1 VKNNSEK
8 FVKLVA
14 NLFLNLTKEIFKMS
28 INLKNLVSVL
38 EAKWIG
44 TEAAIFID
52 HISIDSRSLQN
63 GSQTLFFALS
73 GVNND
78 AHLYIS
84 ELIDK
89 GVQNFVVQYIP
100 ESFEGKANFLV
111 VKNTL
116 NALQHFAAYYRHLFD
131 FPIIGLTGSN
141 GKTIVKEWL
150 NFLLSPDYNIIR
162 SPKSYNSQVGV
173 PLSVIAINEK
183 HNLGIFEAGISTVNE
198 MDKLEKIIKPTIGV
212 LTNIGTA
219 HDEGFLN
226 LIQKID
232 EKLLL
237 FKDCPVIIYQKNET
251 VDSCLSQFAAE
262 YMLHPR
268 KLFSWSFMDKT
279 ADVFILKKENKNDKT
294 RIEYQYKNE
303 IFDLEIP
310 FQDSASIENAISCLL
325 VLLHFEY
332 DAATIQNRMQM
343 LYPVEMRLEVKN
355 GINNCSIIDDSY
367 SSDFQ
372 SLKIALD
379 FLESQK
385 KNASKTVILSDIFQ
399 SGFSNEE
406 LYSKVAQLI
415 SDNKI
420 NRVIGIGSTISSFR
434 DKFSNCITFQNTAE
448 FMAHFESLNFANETI
463 LIKGARSFQFEEIVT
478 LLEEKTHET
487 ILEINLDSISHNLNF
502 FKSKLANDVKI
513 MVMVKA
519 FGYGNGGL
527 EIAKLL
533 EHHKVDYLG
542 VAFADEGISLKNGGI
557 KLPIMVLNP
566 ESTSFPSIIQYQLE
580 PEIYSVKGLNAF
592 LKIAREKNLKD
603 FPIHIKLDTG
613 MHRLGFEENTLNE
626 LIQTL
631 KGNTTVKVQSVLSH
645 LATSDDMNHYDFV
658 ISQIKLFEKLSSRL
672 ISELNINPI
681 RHILNT
687 SGISNFPDAQFNM
700 VRLGIGLYGVSN
712 DPAEQ
717 KYLENVGTLKSI
729 ISQVRTIPA
738 GDSVGYG
745 RRFMAEKPTKIAT
758 IPIGYADGISRL
770 WGNGVGYVLIK
781 NQKASIVGS
790 VCMDMLMVDV
800 TEIDCKEGDSVIIF
814 GESPTVTEI
823 ADALKTIPY
832 EILTSISQ
840 RVKRVFFR

>member
-1 VKNNSEK
+1 MNV
-8 FVKLVA
+8 
-14 NLFLNLTKEIFKMS
+14 
-28 INLKNLVSVL
+28 NLKSIVQVL
-38 EAKWIG
+38 HADWIG
-44 TEAAIFID
+44 TDTAVFIEQ
-52 HISIDSRSLQN
+52 ISIDSRSLQN

-78 AHLYIS
+78 AHSYIS
-84 ELIDK
+84 ELIEK
-89 GVQNFVVQYIP
+89 GVQNFVVEYIP
-100 ESFEGKANFLV
+100 ENCQEKANFLLV
-111 VKNTL
+111 QSSL
-116 NALQHFAAYYRHLFD
+116 EALQKFAAHHRSLFN
-131 FPIIGLTGSN
+131 FPVIGLTGSN

-183 HNLGIFEAGISTVNE
+183 HNMGIFEAGISTVNE
-198 MDKLEKIIKPTIGV
+198 MDKLEQIIKPTIGV

-226 LIQKID
+226 LVQKID

-237 FKDCPVIIYQKNET
+237 FKDSPVIIYQKNEV

-268 KLFSWSFMDKT
+268 KLFSWSYTDKS
-279 ADVFILKKENKNDKT
+279 ADVFILKKENKNEIT
-294 RIEYQYKNE
+294 NLQYQYKNE
-303 IFDLEIP
+303 KYDLRIP
-310 FQDSASIENAISCLL
+310 FSDSASVENAISCLL
-325 VLLHFEY
+325 MLLYLQY
-332 DAATIQNRMQM
+332 DAETIQNRMQG

-355 GINNCSIIDDSY
+355 GIHNCSIIDDSY

-415 SDNKI
+415 ADNKV
-420 NRVIGIGSTISSFR
+420 NRVIGIGSTISSFKN
-434 DKFSNCITFQNTAE
+434 KFSNCITYQNTAE
-448 FMAHFESLNFANETI
+448 FINDFENLTFANETI
-463 LIKGARSFQFEEIVT
+463 LIKGARSFQFEEIVA

-487 ILEINLDSISHNLNF
+487 ILEINLNSISHNLNF

-566 ESTSFPSIIQYQLE
+566 ESTSFASIIQYQLE
-580 PEIYSVKGLNAF
+580 PEIYSLKGLNAF

-613 MHRLGFEENTLNE
+613 MHRLGFEENTIDE
-626 LIQTL
+626 LIASL
-631 KGNTTVKVQSVLSH
+631 KGNSTVCIQSILSH
-645 LATSDDMNHYDFV
+645 MATSDDMKHYEFAL
-658 ISQIKLFEKLSSRL
+658 SQIRLFEKLSSKL
-672 ISELNINPI
+672 MSELSVNPI

-687 SGISNFPDAQFNM
+687 SGISNFPDAQYDM

-712 DPAEQ
+712 DSSEQ

-745 RRFMAEKPTKIAT
+745 RRFMAEKETKIAT

-770 WGNGVGYVLIK
+770 WGNQIGYVTIK

-800 TEIDCKEGDSVIIF
+800 SAIDCKEGDSVIIF
-814 GESPTVTEI
+814 GESPTVTQI

>member
-1 VKNNSEK
+1 
-8 FVKLVA
+8 
-14 NLFLNLTKEIFKMS
+14 MS
-28 INLKNLVSVL
+28 INLKSLISVFNA
-38 EAKWIG
+38 EWIG
-44 TEAAIFID
+44 SDTDIFVD

-63 GSQTLFFALS
+63 GAKTLFIALS
-73 GVNND
+73 GANND

-84 ELIDK
+84 ELIEK

-100 ESFEGKANFLV
+100 ENVKGKANFLV

-116 NALQHFAAYYRHLFD
+116 KAFHEFAAYYRNLFD
-131 FPIIGLTGSN
+131 FPVIGLTGSN

-150 NFLLSPDYNIIR
+150 NFLLSPDFNIIR

-183 HNLGIFEAGISTVNE
+183 HNLGIFEAGISTVKE
-198 MDKLEKIIKPTIGV
+198 MANLEQIIKPNIGV
-212 LTNIGTA
+212 LTNIGSA
-219 HDEGFLN
+219 HDEGFQS
-226 LIQKID
+226 IEQKIN

-237 FKDCPVIIYQKNET
+237 FKNTPVIIYQKNQL
-251 VDSCLSQFAAE
+251 VDKCLTAFSVE
-262 YMLHPR
+262 NPSKDR
-268 KLFSWSFMDKT
+268 KLFSWSFTDKN
-279 ADVFILKKENKNDKT
+279 ADVFILKRETKNDTTTIQYHYNKEN
-294 RIEYQYKNE
+294 
-303 IFDLEIP
+303 FDLEIP
-310 FQDSASIENAISCLL
+310 FSDSASVENAISCLL
-325 VLLHFEY
+325 IMLYFKY
-332 DAATIQNRMQM
+332 DFAVIQNRVQM
-343 LYPVEMRLEVKN
+343 LYPVQMRLEVKN

-385 KNASKTVILSDIFQ
+385 KKNASKTVILSDIFQ

-415 SDNKI
+415 ADNKI
-420 NRVIGIGSTISSFR
+420 NRVIGIGPTISSFAA
-434 DKFSNCITFQNTAE
+434 KFPNSSMFLNTAA
-448 FMAHFESLNFANETI
+448 FMEAVEELNFNNETI
-463 LIKGARSFQFEEIVT
+463 LIKGARSFQFEEIVS

-487 ILEINLDSISHNLNF
+487 VLEINLDSISHNLNYY
-502 FKSKLANDVKI
+502 KSKLANDVKI

-533 EHHKVDYLG
+533 EHHNTDYLG

-580 PEIYSVKGLNAF
+580 PEIYSIKGLNAF

-603 FPIHIKLDTG
+603 YPIHIKVDTG
-613 MHRLGFEENTLNE
+613 MHRLGFEDNTIEE
-626 LIQTL
+626 LISTL
-631 KGNTTVKVQSVLSH
+631 RGNSTVRVQSILSH
-645 LATSDDMNHYDFV
+645 LATSDDPNHFEFV
-658 ISQIKLFEKLSSRL
+658 EEQISLFEKLSSRL
-672 ISELNINPI
+672 MSELNISPI

-687 SGISNFPDAQFNM
+687 SGISNFPNAQYNM

-729 ISQVRTIPA
+729 ISQVRTIPI

-745 RRFMAEKPTKIAT
+745 RRFMAKKETKIAT

-770 WGNGVGYVLIK
+770 WGNEVGFVTIK
-781 NQKASIVGS
+781 SQKAYIVGS

-800 TEIDCKEGDSVIIF
+800 SHIECKEGDSVIIF
-814 GESPTVTEI
+814 GESPTVVEM
-823 ADALKTIPY
+823 AEALKTIPY
-832 EILTSISQ
+832 EIMTSISQ

>member
-1 VKNNSEK
+1 
-8 FVKLVA
+8 
-14 NLFLNLTKEIFKMS
+14 MS
-28 INLKNLVSVL
+28 IDLKNLIPVL
-38 EAKWIG
+38 QAEWIG
-44 TEAAIFID
+44 FNTNTFVD
-52 HISIDSRSLQN
+52 HVSIDSRSLQN
-63 GSQTLFFALS
+63 GSKTLFIALS

-78 AHLYIS
+78 AHLYIR
-84 ELIDK
+84 ELIEK

-100 ESFEGKANFLV
+100 EEVKGKANFLLV
-111 VKNTL
+111 ENSL
-116 NALQHFAAYYRHLFD
+116 NALQQFAAYYRDLFH

-183 HNLGIFEAGISTVNE
+183 HNLGIFEAGISMVNE
-198 MDKLEKIIKPTIGV
+198 MTHLEQIIKPNIGV
-212 LTNIGTA
+212 LTNIGSA
-219 HDEGFLN
+219 HDEGFQN
-226 LIQKID
+226 LEQKIK
-232 EKLLL
+232 EKLQL
-237 FKDCPVIIYQKNET
+237 FKRTAIIIYQKNEL
-251 VDSCLSQFAAE
+251 VDGCLASFSKE
-262 YMLHPR
+262 NELKDR
-268 KLFSWSFMDKT
+268 VLFSWSFTDKT
-279 ADVFILKKENKNDKT
+279 ADVFILKKESKNDTT
-294 RIEYQYKNE
+294 RIQYQYQNG

-310 FQDSASIENAISCLL
+310 FQDSASIENAVSCLL
-325 VLLHFEY
+325 VLLYFKY
-332 DAATIQNRMQM
+332 DAETIQNRMQL

-385 KNASKTVILSDIFQ
+385 KNAAKTVILSDIFQ

-415 SDNKI
+415 ADNKV
-420 NRVIGIGSTISSFR
+420 NRVIGIGNTISSFS
-434 DKFSNCITFQNTAE
+434 DKFSNAVMFQTTAD
-448 FMAHFESLNFANETI
+448 FTARFESLNFANETI

-487 ILEINLDSISHNLNF
+487 ILEINLNSISHNLNF
-502 FKSKLANDVKI
+502 FKAKLAANVKM

-533 EHHKVDYLG
+533 EYHKVDYLG
-542 VAFADEGISLKNGGI
+542 VAFADEGISLKSGGI
-557 KLPIMVLNP
+557 ELPIMVLNP

-580 PEIYSVKGLNAF
+580 PEIYSAKGLNAF

-613 MHRLGFEENTLNE
+613 MHRLGFEENTLDE
-626 LIQTL
+626 LIATL
-631 KGNTTVKVQSVLSH
+631 KGNTTVKVQSILSH

-658 ISQIKLFEKLSSRL
+658 ISQINLFEKLSSRL
-672 ISELNINPI
+672 MSELEINPI

-687 SGISNFPDAQFNM
+687 SGISNFPDAQYNM

-712 DPAEQ
+712 DPLEQ

-745 RRFMAEKPTKIAT
+745 RRFMAQKETKIAT

-770 WGNGVGYVLIK
+770 WGNEVGYVIIK
-781 NQKASIVGS
+781 NQKAPIVGS
-790 VCMDMLMVDV
+790 ICMDMLMVNV
-800 TEIDCKEGDSVIIF
+800 SEIDCKEGDSVVIF
-814 GESPTVTEI
+814 GENPTVTEI

>member
-1 VKNNSEK
+1 
-8 FVKLVA
+8 
-14 NLFLNLTKEIFKMS
+14 MS
-28 INLKNLVSVL
+28 INLKSLIPVL
-38 EAKWIG
+38 NAEWIG
-44 TEAAIFID
+44 SDTDIFVD

-78 AHLYIS
+78 AHLYIP
-84 ELIDK
+84 ELIEK

-100 ESFEGKANFLV
+100 ENCSGKANFLV
-111 VKNTL
+111 VKNSL
-116 NALQHFAAYYRHLFD
+116 DALQEFASYYRDLFD
-131 FPIIGLTGSN
+131 FPVIGLTGSN

-173 PLSVIAINEK
+173 PLSVIAINGK
-183 HNLGIFEAGISTVNE
+183 HNLGVFEAGISTVNE
-198 MDKLEKIIKPTIGV
+198 MVNLEKIIKPTIGV
-212 LTNIGTA
+212 LTNIGPA
-219 HDEGFLN
+219 HDEGFQN
-226 LIQKID
+226 LEQKIN

-237 FKDCPVIIYQKNET
+237 FKKSEVIIYQKNEI
-251 VDSCLSQFAAE
+251 VDLCLNDFLRDNYLAE
-262 YMLHPR
+262 R
-268 KLFSWSFMDKT
+268 KIFSWSFTDNS
-279 ADVFILKKENKNDKT
+279 ADVFILKKENKNDAT
-294 RIEYQYKNE
+294 VIQYQYKGETFN
-303 IFDLEIP
+303 LEIP
-310 FQDSASIENAISCLL
+310 FSDSASIENAVSCLL
-325 VLLHFEY
+325 VLLYFEY
-332 DAATIQNRMQM
+332 DFGTIQNRMQM
-343 LYPVEMRLEVKN
+343 LYPVRMRLEVKN

-385 KNASKTVILSDIFQ
+385 KKNASKTIILSDIVQ

-406 LYSKVAQLI
+406 LYTKVAQLI
-415 SDNKI
+415 ADNKV
-420 NRVIGIGSTISSFR
+420 NRVIAIGTTISSFSA
-434 DKFSNCITFQNTAE
+434 KFSNCITFPNTAE
-448 FMAHFESLNFANETI
+448 FIAQIDSLNFSNETI
-463 LIKGARSFQFEEIVT
+463 LIKGARSFQFEQIVS

-487 ILEINLDSISHNLNF
+487 VLEINMDSISHNLNYY
-502 FKSKLANDVKI
+502 KSKLADDVKI

-566 ESTSFPSIIQYQLE
+566 ESTSFPSIIQYELE
-580 PEIYSVKGLNAF
+580 PEIYSIKGLNAF

-613 MHRLGFEENTLNE
+613 MHRLGFEENNLDE
-626 LIQTL
+626 LIETL
-631 KGNTTVKVQSVLSH
+631 KGNSSVKVKSVLSH
-645 LATSDDMNHYDFV
+645 LATSDEVKHFDFV
-658 ISQIKLFEKLSSRL
+658 LSQINLFNKLSSRL

-687 SGISNFPDAQFNM
+687 SGISNFPNAQFNM

-729 ISQVRTIPA
+729 ISQVRTIPN

-745 RRFMAEKPTKIAT
+745 RRFVAEKETKIAT

-770 WGNGVGYVLIK
+770 WGNQVGFVRIK
-781 NQKASIVGS
+781 NQKAPIVGS

-800 TEIDCKEGDSVIIF
+800 SHIDCKEGDSVIIF
-814 GESPTVTEI
+814 GESPTVIEM
-823 ADALKTIPY
+823 AEALKTIPY
-832 EILTSISQ
+832 EIMTSISQ